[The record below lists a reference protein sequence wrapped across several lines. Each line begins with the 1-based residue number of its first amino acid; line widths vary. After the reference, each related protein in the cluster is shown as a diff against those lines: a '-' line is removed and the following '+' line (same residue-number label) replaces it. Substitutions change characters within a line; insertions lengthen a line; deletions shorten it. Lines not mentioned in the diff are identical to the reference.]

1 VREGQIFFFF
11 LPSSSFFFFCFFT
24 CVTNGKNRADT
35 VGTMVDPGGRHN
47 SQVHGIA
54 GGASSTP
61 SLSALLVPSDHRSVQ
76 LLPYPWWKDGLTNSS
91 SSSDSSLSWIFTKLQ
106 KEIQF
111 LVNASPPKKQ
121 KKKKSRSTLNTK
133 SNLHFLSISLSR
145 LTQHTI
151 HLFWKPKQHNTI
163 QLLYKPTQHNSLCSG
178 NQTQNTHT
186 HTQQQ
191 QQHNKTQKEK
201 SLKKR
206 ATIPNLQTQKKM
218 FFLTLTF
225 NPPPPAP
232 PGSSNNNNNNKSE
245 FRNTEPLFLY

>member
-1 VREGQIFFFF
+1 M
-11 LPSSSFFFFCFFT
+11 
-24 CVTNGKNRADT
+24 

-47 SQVHGIA
+47 SAVHGIA

-61 SLSALLVPSDHRSVQ
+61 SLSALLVPSDHRPVQ
-76 LLPYPWWKDGLTNSS
+76 LLLYPWWKDGLTNNNSS
-91 SSSDSSLSWIFTKLQ
+91 SNSSLSWIFTKLQ

-111 LVNASPPKKQ
+111 LVNPSPPKK
-121 KKKKSRSTLNTK
+121 KKKEKSGRTLNTK

-151 HLFWKPKQHNTI
+151 HLFWKPKQHSTI
-163 QLLYKPTQHNSLCSG
+163 QLLYKPTQHNSLWSE

-186 HTQQQ
+186 HT
-191 QQHNKTQKEK
+191 HNNNTTTPRNKK

-206 ATIPNLQTQKKM
+206 GTIPNLQTQKKM

-225 NPPPPAP
+225 NPPPP
-232 PGSSNNNNNNKSE
+232 
-245 FRNTEPLFLY
+245 